1 MYNLDVDIVSFD
13 GVDCFEIMSIE
24 NSMKY
29 RWWQENE
36 DARGRRDKVCKVK
49 KI

>member
-24 NSMKY
+24 TRMLGEDETKCARLKKY
-29 RWWQENE
+29 NDERHH
-36 DARGRRDKVCKVK
+36 
-49 KI
+49 I